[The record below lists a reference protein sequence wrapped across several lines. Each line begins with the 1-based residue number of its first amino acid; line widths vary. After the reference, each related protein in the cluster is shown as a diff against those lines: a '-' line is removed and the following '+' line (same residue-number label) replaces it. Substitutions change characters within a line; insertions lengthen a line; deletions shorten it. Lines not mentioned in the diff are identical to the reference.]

1 MNFGDLT
8 ILDGVNV
15 NRHGLEG
22 FGSIGL
28 HAHEI
33 SVRGAR
39 SKAAYNDLIAFL
51 DHFLDFPFQ
60 VGDKLPEE
68 LNLPDELFLRFDIV
82 RTLRLEAVCQDLTHL
97 LCNIGLRVDGQ
108 AFVVKGGYDFLEVF
122 HFSLLEVMIE
132 FM

>member
-1 MNFGDLT
+1 MDFGDLT

-28 HAHEI
+28 HTHEI

-108 AFVVKGGYDFLEVF
+108 AFVVKGATISLRFSIFL
-122 HFSLLEVMIE
+122 SLKLW
-132 FM
+132 